1 MKNFKNTSE
10 LYEHYGRDI
19 IPMCK
24 GTGIDPWQCVRYKG
38 VPSFNWHPPFDQPPG
53 EYETAIGLLIDG
65 PVFVDDKVW
74 DNIIKQWIPAS
85 TDALA
90 AESDLTHNKPAPV
103 FTINDE
109 MFPCPTELQFGA
121 VLKIASDGGPTAT
134 FAWADIASRDK
145 VAKKLIRILKDNTK

>member
-24 GTGIDPWQCVRYKG
+24 GTGIDPWMCVRYKG
-38 VPSFNWHPPFDQPPG
+38 VANLSWHPAFDQPPG
-53 EYETAIGLLIDG
+53 EYETSIGLLADG
-65 PVFVDDKVW
+65 PVFSGDKVW
-74 DNIIKQWIPAS
+74 DGNTKSWVSAS

-90 AESDLTHNKPAPV
+90 MNPELTHKKPADR
-103 FTINDE
+103 FALNDE

-134 FAWADIASRDK
+134 FTWADIDSRDK
-145 VAKKLIRILKDNTK
+145 VAKKIIKLLKDNIK